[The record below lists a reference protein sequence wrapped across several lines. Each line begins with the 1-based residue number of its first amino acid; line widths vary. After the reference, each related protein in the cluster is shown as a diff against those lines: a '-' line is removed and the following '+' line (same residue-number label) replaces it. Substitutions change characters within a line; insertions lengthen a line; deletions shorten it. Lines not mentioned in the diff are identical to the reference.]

1 MFLNFP
7 SAVDGPQ
14 QEGYWSAALW
24 ETDEDDLL
32 RPVCGGV
39 RTRTPSNLWSRRT
52 RRLAWVR
59 FWTTA
64 WRRTWLKKRLRR
76 RRWSEYEPET
86 LFSFPPSY
94 TESKRCVTLNS
105 SQSFDWSVTLNPC
118 HTALVETVSCYLLPH
133 WSVSAKAHHLIGWK
147 RRCFILLPH
156 RMQSHEAEQ
165 GKPGQLVE

>member
-14 QEGYWSAALW
+14 QEGSWSAALW

-32 RPVCGGV
+32 RPVRGRWGPERHQTSDREEPGVWRGFGSGLQRGGG
-39 RTRTPSNLWSRRT
+39 PDSRRGWEEGDGVSMNT
-52 RRLAWVR
+52 RPC
-59 FWTTA
+59 FPF
-64 WRRTWLKKRLRR
+64 LR
-76 RRWSEYEPET
+76 PT
-86 LFSFPPSY
+86 Q
-94 TESKRCVTLNS
+94 SKRCMTLNS

-165 GKPGQLVE
+165 GNPGQLVE